1 MRSIASDRVDSL
13 LIRTKGKRVRAPE
26 LKCSRINE
34 ILHHY
39 YSKFRKISSS
49 SVDVVVRKEEEI
61 EVNVHWLNVCMRMS
75 ERRSI
80 ATMSLI
86 WYLGDVGHDG
96 PDRED
101 VAVRLPRRLRSA

>member
-1 MRSIASDRVDSL
+1 MC
-13 LIRTKGKRVRAPE
+13 
-26 LKCSRINE
+26 CSINE
-34 ILHHY
+34 IWRFIIPDLEKQEKVHLQWLPLFE
-39 YSKFRKISSS
+39 KRRK
-49 SVDVVVRKEEEI
+49 I